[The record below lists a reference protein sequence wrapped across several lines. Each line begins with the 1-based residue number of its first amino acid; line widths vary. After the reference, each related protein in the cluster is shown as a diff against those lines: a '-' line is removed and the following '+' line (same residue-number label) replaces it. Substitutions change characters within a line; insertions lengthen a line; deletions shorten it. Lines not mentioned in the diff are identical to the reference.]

1 MSYNARSARS
11 ESSNEYHCGQYG
23 QNIDIPL
30 CEDFLYRVGFDDA
43 SVYSKIIRVHHI
55 IRNSWH
61 NLHYNSFGP
70 QPEMILKLNAFSTR
84 LLLVKFDAP
93 SVVAWYERLTST
105 CEGFQIALVPFNAIQ
120 FQRRQEGLC
129 IPGLGFDRYDDM
141 ASALCTALPICLTK
155 ADSCVKAMV
164 ADVKMRTRDGYEVVW
179 NLLYRF
185 IPGFDPTKTVD
196 KPSWDEHSGDVIHY
210 AAAFDLY
217 FWLSAKRDENHN
229 QFTRLIL
236 FLKGIT
242 ARNLMKIVEPLL
254 IAMEGTQRDLNNIG
268 GAQIG
273 YLPHHLHVSALA
285 QRIAER
291 CKVKPFNR
299 DLGGHPQVHNLTYG
313 DDLLTPPND
322 SDEDASQYAEPLD
335 GHMQGYLV
343 PTIAQA

>member
-1 MSYNARSARS
+1 
-11 ESSNEYHCGQYG
+11 
-23 QNIDIPL
+23 
-30 CEDFLYRVGFDDA
+30 
-43 SVYSKIIRVHHI
+43 
-55 IRNSWH
+55 
-61 NLHYNSFGP
+61 
-70 QPEMILKLNAFSTR
+70 
-84 LLLVKFDAP
+84 
-93 SVVAWYERLTST
+93 
-105 CEGFQIALVPFNAIQ
+105 
-120 FQRRQEGLC
+120 
-129 IPGLGFDRYDDM
+129 M
-141 ASALCTALPICLTK
+141 ASALCTALPICLTE
-155 ADSCVKAMV
+155 ANSCVKAMV

-196 KPSWDEHSGDVIHY
+196 KSSWDEHSRDVIHY

-254 IAMEGTQRDLNNIG
+254 IAIEGTQRDLNNIG
-268 GAQIG
+268 GTQIG

-291 CKVKPFNR
+291 CKVKPFDR
-299 DLGGHPQVHNLTYG
+299 DLSGRPWVHNLTYG
-313 DDLLTPPND
+313 DDLSTPATD
-322 SDEDASQYAEPLD
+322 LDKDASRYAEPLD
-335 GHMQGYLV
+335 SHMQGYLI